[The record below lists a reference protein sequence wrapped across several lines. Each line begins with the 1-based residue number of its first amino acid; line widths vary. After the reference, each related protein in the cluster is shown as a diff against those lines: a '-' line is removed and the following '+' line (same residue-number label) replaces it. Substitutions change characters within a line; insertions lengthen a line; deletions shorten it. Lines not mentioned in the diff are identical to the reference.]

1 MVMWKRQVER
11 GQGEEV
17 RMKVLIRENVDVNT
31 NWM

>member
-1 MVMWKRQVER
+1 MWKRQVER